1 MDNHG
6 NYEFENDP
14 NSTIENL
21 ITLIESLQKTQH
33 KKVKIIKNDA
43 GMTLKMNE
51 NVNGEGN
58 GILWKYVVGL
68 QWSF

>member
-6 NYEFENDP
+6 NSEFENDP
-14 NSTIENL
+14 SSKIRNL

-33 KKVKIIKNDA
+33 KTIKIIKNGA
-43 GMTLKMNE
+43 RMTLEMNT

-58 GILWKYVVGL
+58 GCLWMYGVGL
-68 QWSF
+68 QWNF